1 MVFLS
6 EIYGNPQDERLSR
19 DDLEAV
25 KRGLED
31 IKAGRYVTL
40 EEYEQDKKQ

>member
-1 MVFLS
+1 VVYD
-6 EIYGNPQDERLSR
+6 EERLNK
-19 DDLEAV
+19 DDLEAI

-40 EEYEQDKKQ
+40 KEYEQGRRP

>member
-1 MVFLS
+1 MIPLN
-6 EIYGNPQDERLSR
+6 EIHDNSRGKKLSR
-19 DDLEAV
+19 DDLEAI

-40 EEYEQDKKQ
+40 EECEQGKS